1 MEADAD
7 RGALVDPRST
17 RVQVL
22 GQEYVVRSEAAE
34 EYVKEI
40 ADFVNARMQGITERY
55 NLVSTTKI
63 AVYAAL
69 EIADELF
76 RERQRRERTE
86 DDVSTKARQLC
97 EVLSRAL

>member
-7 RGALVDPRST
+7 RGALADPRSI
-17 RVQVL
+17 RVEVL
-22 GQEYVVRSEAAE
+22 GHEYVVRSEASEA
-34 EYVKEI
+34 YVKEI
-40 ADFVNARMQGITERY
+40 ADFVDSRMRQIAERY

-69 EIADELF
+69 EIADEMF